1 MTQCEDW
8 LEGWI
13 RTREEVHVS
22 FSLACF
28 FPPWCFLFNRFLTS
42 FYSPNIFTK
51 PFWGQDSVHWLLIKK
66 IWFIYQIISD
76 QMILLFFPLS
86 FSSIFF
92 LKLVRNNHFS
102 WKPFSIKVHPKKAQS
117 NVLNLSNTEFRI
129 LFYFIFIFSWLS
141 LFFFLPPYFRAWSVY
156 PILENVNIFCFVL

>member
-1 MTQCEDW
+1 MTSCEDW

-13 RTREEVHVS
+13 RTREEVHIS

-28 FPPWCFLFNRFLTS
+28 FSPSMLSFQSLLDLFLF
-42 FYSPNIFTK
+42 PNHFHKAILR
-51 PFWGQDSVHWLLIKK
+51 SRLSSLWLLIKK

-86 FSSIFF
+86 ISSIFF

-129 LFYFIFIFSWLS
+129 LFYFYFLLALS
-141 LFFFLPPYFRAWSVY
+141 FFFFLPPYFRAWSVY